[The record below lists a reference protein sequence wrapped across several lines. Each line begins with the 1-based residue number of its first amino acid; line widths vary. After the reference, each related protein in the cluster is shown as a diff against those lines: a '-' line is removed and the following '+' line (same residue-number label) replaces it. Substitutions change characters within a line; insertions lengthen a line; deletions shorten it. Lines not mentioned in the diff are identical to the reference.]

1 MQWQWQCHR
10 LASLALAG
18 LLVLGVASLGY
29 AQTTA
34 QSKVESTRLMSELM
48 SGKGQVGGPFTLL
61 DQTGKKRTLAEFK
74 GKVVL
79 IYFGYMFCPDICP
92 ADLNNLAGLLKRLG
106 KDSAQVQVIFITLDP
121 ARDTQEFIGKYVE
134 YFDKRILGLRG
145 TEQQTKQVATQY
157 KTFYEKV
164 SLKDNQYVIDHTA
177 FTYIMNRNGKYLA
190 FFPPGTSPE
199 RMEVMVREALATSE
213 GS

>member
-18 LLVLGVASLGY
+18 VLVLGVASLGY

-92 ADLNNLAGLLKRLG
+92 TDLNNLAGLLKRLG

-164 SLKDNQYVIDHTA
+164 SLKGNQYVIDHTA
-177 FTYIMNRNGKYLA
+177 FTYIVNRAGKYLA
-190 FFPPGTSPE
+190 FFPPGTTPE
-199 RMEVMVREALATSE
+199 RMEVMVREALVNPE
-213 GS
+213 

>member
-1 MQWQWQCHR
+1 MQWHR
-10 LASLALAG
+10 PASLALAG
-18 LLVLGVASLGY
+18 VLVFGVASLGY
-29 AQTTA
+29 AQTTT
-34 QSKVESTRLMSELM
+34 QSKAESTRLMSELM

-61 DQTGKKRTLAEFK
+61 DHTGKKRSLAEFK

-92 ADLNNLAGLLKRLG
+92 TDLSNLAALLKRLG
-106 KDSAQVQVIFITLDP
+106 KDGDQVQTIFITLDP
-121 ARDTQEFIGKYVE
+121 ARDTPELIGKYVQH
-134 YFDKRILGLRG
+134 FDKRILGLRG

-164 SLKDNQYVIDHTA
+164 SLKGNQYVIDHTA
-177 FTYIMNRNGKYLA
+177 FTYIVNRAGQYLA

-199 RMEVMVREALATSE
+199 RMEVMVREALANPE
-213 GS
+213 

>member
-1 MQWQWQCHR
+1 MQWHR
-10 LASLALAG
+10 PASLALAG
-18 LLVLGVASLGY
+18 ALLLGVASLGY
-29 AQTTA
+29 AQTA
-34 QSKVESTRLMSELM
+34 QSRAESVRLMNDLM
-48 SGKGQVGGPFTLL
+48 SGKGRVGGPFTLL
-61 DQTGKKRTLAEFK
+61 DQNGKKRTLAEFK

-92 ADLNNLAGLLKRLG
+92 TDLSNLAGLLKRLG

-164 SLKDNQYVIDHTA
+164 GLKDGQYVIDHTA

-213 GS
+213 G

>member
-10 LASLALAG
+10 PASLALAG
-18 LLVLGVASLGY
+18 VLVFGVASLGY

-34 QSKVESTRLMSELM
+34 QSKAESTRLMSELM

-61 DQTGKKRTLAEFK
+61 DHTGKKRSLAEFK

-92 ADLNNLAGLLKRLG
+92 TDLSNLAALLKRLG
-106 KDSAQVQVIFITLDP
+106 KDGDQVQAIFITLDP
-121 ARDTQEFIGKYVE
+121 VRDTPELIGKYVQH
-134 YFDKRILGLRG
+134 FDKRILGLRG

-164 SLKDNQYVIDHTA
+164 SLKGNQYVIDHTA
-177 FTYIMNRNGKYLA
+177 FTYIVNRAGKYLA

-199 RMEVMVREALATSE
+199 RMEVMVREALANPE
-213 GS
+213 

>member
-10 LASLALAG
+10 PASLALAG
-18 LLVLGVASLGY
+18 ALLLGAASLGY

-34 QSKVESTRLMSELM
+34 QSKAESTQLMSELM

-61 DQTGKKRTLAEFK
+61 DHTGKKRSLAEFK

-92 ADLNNLAGLLKRLG
+92 TDLSNLAALLKRLG
-106 KDSAQVQVIFITLDP
+106 KDGDQVQAIFITLDP
-121 ARDTQEFIGKYVE
+121 ARDTPELIGKYVQH
-134 YFDKRILGLRG
+134 FDKRILGLRG

-164 SLKDNQYVIDHTA
+164 SLKGNQYVIDHTA
-177 FTYIMNRNGKYLA
+177 FTYIVNRAGKYLA

-199 RMEVMVREALATSE
+199 RMEVMVREALANPE
-213 GS
+213 

>member
-1 MQWQWQCHR
+1 MQWHR

-18 LLVLGVASLGY
+18 LLLLGVALIGY
-29 AQTTA
+29 AQTA
-34 QSKVESTRLMSELM
+34 QSRAESTRLMSELM

-61 DQTGKKRTLAEFK
+61 DQTGKKRSLAEFK

-92 ADLNNLAGLLKRLG
+92 TDLSNLAGLLKRLG
-106 KDSAQVQVIFITLDP
+106 KDSEQVQAIFITLDP
-121 ARDTQEFIGKYVE
+121 ARDTPELIGKYAQH
-134 YFDKRILGLRG
+134 FDKRILSLRG

-164 SLKDNQYVIDHTA
+164 SLKGDQYVIDHTA
-177 FTYIMNRNGKYLA
+177 FIYIMNRAGKYLA

-199 RMEVMVREALATSE
+199 RMEIMVREALANPN
-213 GS
+213 

>member
-1 MQWQWQCHR
+1 MQWHR
-10 LASLALAG
+10 PASLALAG
-18 LLVLGVASLGY
+18 VLVLGVASLGY

-34 QSKVESTRLMSELM
+34 QSKAESTRLMSELM

-61 DQTGKKRTLAEFK
+61 DHTGKKRSLAEFK

-92 ADLNNLAGLLKRLG
+92 TDLSNLAALLKRLG
-106 KDSAQVQVIFITLDP
+106 KDSDQVQAIFITLDP
-121 ARDTQEFIGKYVE
+121 ARDTPELIGKYVQH
-134 YFDKRILGLRG
+134 FDKRILGLRG

-164 SLKDNQYVIDHTA
+164 SLKGNQYVIDHTA
-177 FTYIMNRNGKYLA
+177 FTYIVNRAGKYLA

-199 RMEVMVREALATSE
+199 RMEVMVREALANPE
-213 GS
+213 

>member
-1 MQWQWQCHR
+1 MQWHR
-10 LASLALAG
+10 PASLVLTGAL
-18 LLVLGVASLGY
+18 LLGVASLGY
-29 AQTTA
+29 AQTA
-34 QSKVESTRLMSELM
+34 QSRAESVRLMNDLM

-61 DQTGKKRTLAEFK
+61 DQTGKKRSLAEFK

-92 ADLNNLAGLLKRLG
+92 TDLNNLAGLLKRLG
-106 KDSAQVQVIFITLDP
+106 KDSEQVQAIFITLDP
-121 ARDTQEFIGKYVE
+121 ARDTPELIGKYVQH
-134 YFDKRILGLRG
+134 FDKRILGLWG
-145 TEQQTKQVATQY
+145 TEQQTKQIATQY

-164 SLKDNQYVIDHTA
+164 SLKGNQYVIDHTA
-177 FTYIMNRNGKYLA
+177 FTYIMNRAGKYLA

-199 RMEVMVREALATSE
+199 RMEVMVREALATP

>member
-1 MQWQWQCHR
+1 MQWYR
-10 LASLALAG
+10 PASLVLAG
-18 LLVLGVASLGY
+18 VMLLGVASMGY
-29 AQTTA
+29 AQTA
-34 QSKVESTRLMSELM
+34 QSRAESVRLMNDLM

-61 DQTGKKRTLAEFK
+61 DQNGKKRTLAEFK

-92 ADLNNLAGLLKRLG
+92 TDLSNLAGLLKRLG
-106 KDSAQVQVIFITLDP
+106 KDSDQVQAIFITLDP
-121 ARDTQEFIGKYVE
+121 VRDTPELIGKYVQH
-134 YFDKRILGLRG
+134 FDKRILGLRG

-164 SLKDNQYVIDHTA
+164 SLKGNQYVIDHTA
-177 FTYIMNRNGKYLA
+177 FTYIMNRAGKYLA

-199 RMEVMVREALATSE
+199 RMEVMVREALANP

>member
-1 MQWQWQCHR
+1 MQWQCHR
-10 LASLALAG
+10 PASLALAG
-18 LLVLGVASLGY
+18 GLGLASLGY

-34 QSKVESTRLMSELM
+34 QSKAESTRLMSELM

-61 DQTGKKRTLAEFK
+61 DHTGKKRSLAEFK

-92 ADLNNLAGLLKRLG
+92 TDLSNLAALLKRLG
-106 KDSAQVQVIFITLDP
+106 KDSDQVQAIFITLDP
-121 ARDTQEFIGKYVE
+121 ARDTPELIGKYVQH
-134 YFDKRILGLRG
+134 FDKRILGLRG

-164 SLKDNQYVIDHTA
+164 SLKGNQYVIDHTA
-177 FTYIMNRNGKYLA
+177 FTYIVNRAGKYLA

-199 RMEVMVREALATSE
+199 RMEVMVREALANPE
-213 GS
+213 